1 MHGLDHAHI
10 LRHSAGLRW
19 RRGGSDA
26 LRNKNSSHTQGQ
38 EQGCCALHGGGVAG
52 RQGAPSA
59 TVTPR
64 AEEAAQ
70 SPGGRLMRPG
80 KGKGW
85 GGVAKGV
92 AKLLGAPAWL
102 LDTMHFL
109 IAPLLWMA
117 ARGAA
122 AAAPLSGWLIRIKKE
137 KAFTIKVGTAPSSG
151 RRPRGWC
158 STLQPPSRHTASLR
172 CCRAGLVHSCGHC
185 SAPAAGL
192 QWRRPPPQRT
202 ARGCGASSRWRPP
215 LPPPPSDHLSVMA
228 AAPRLSAARAG
239 PAQILL
245 CAAARIGQ
253 RRGAA
258 RVL

>member
-1 MHGLDHAHI
+1 MGWRRFDGCGAGAALQA
-10 LRHSAGLRW
+10 AGLS
-19 RRGGSDA
+19 G
-26 LRNKNSSHTQGQ
+26 H
-38 EQGCCALHGGGVAG
+38 
-52 RQGAPSA
+52 
-59 TVTPR
+59 
-64 AEEAAQ
+64 
-70 SPGGRLMRPG
+70 
-80 KGKGW
+80 
-85 GGVAKGV
+85 
-92 AKLLGAPAWL
+92 
-102 LDTMHFL
+102 HFL

-158 STLQPPSRHTASLR
+158 STLQHTTLSAHGKLALLSGGPCAQLR
-172 CCRAGLVHSCGHC
+172 AC
-185 SAPAAGL
+185 SAPAVGL